1 MVYQY
6 RGSQTI
12 ALEQER
18 QEQLKAELEA
28 EKAKLREAMRIRREN
43 ERLEAQILATQQRAA
58 ELAKPVRRIGLPE
71 PIHGGRIGL
80 KRAAEEAAAH
90 TRRQER
96 KAA

>member
-28 EKAKLREAMRIRREN
+28 EKAKLREAMRIRRVN
-43 ERLEAQILATQQRAA
+43 ERLEAAILRTQQAVR
-58 ELAKPVRRIGLPE
+58 ELAKVQPLPT
-71 PIHGGRIGL
+71 PIHGGRRGL
-80 KRAAEEAAAH
+80 ELAAEEAAAH
-90 TRRQER
+90 ERAKRR
-96 KAA
+96 KVAA